1 MLTWVAKKLFG
12 TSNERSI
19 RRLQPKVNA
28 INELEPKI
36 QKLSDAELKAKTAE
50 FKEKLDNGAS
60 LEDIQ
65 LEAFAVAREAGVR
78 ALKMRHYDVQLI
90 GGVVLHQGKIAEM
103 KTGEGKTLVATLP
116 IYLNAL
122 EGKGVHLVTVNDYLA
137 KRDAEWMG
145 KLYNFLGMTVGTIVN
160 QQPDTEKR
168 RAYQCDICYGQNN
181 EFGFDYLRDNLK
193 FSSLEYA
200 QRRLNYAIVDEV
212 DSILIDES
220 RTPLIISGPAEAA
233 SEKYRTINEIV
244 SRLRKDEHYNVDEK
258 GFTATLTDEGVDTV
272 QQMVGVKNLYD
283 PVHVQTLHILNQLLK
298 AHALYKRDQ
307 HYMVSPDGKV
317 LIVDEFT
324 GRVLAGRR
332 WSDGLHQ
339 AVEAKENVEIHEE
352 SRTIATITFQN
363 LFRMYGKLA
372 GMTGTAETE
381 AQEFHSTYKLDVVSI
396 PTNKPLV
403 RVDAEDIVYK
413 TEREK
418 FTAVIKE
425 ILAEHEAGRPV
436 LVGTTS
442 VEKSAAIARILQKK
456 KIKHNVLNAKH
467 HENEAFVVAQAG
479 RKTSIT
485 VSTNMA
491 GRGTDILLGG
501 NPEMLARWEFK
512 EAGKDPDLDTEEFE
526 ALVKSFEKSC
536 RQEHDEVIE
545 NGGLHIVGTERHES
559 RRIDNQLR
567 GRAGRQGDPGSTTFY
582 LSLEDDLMRIFSGER
597 VKNLMDRMGLPDDE
611 PIEHPWVTKSVEN
624 AQRKVEERNF
634 DIRKNLLEY
643 DDVMNAQRK
652 TVYSL
657 RQQLLEGRYTPE
669 EVDELGKPTGDTREI
684 SVDEGIEKLVK
695 PLIPQL
701 LSFFADPPLELK
713 DKNGEPRTAK
723 SRKDVAKIEKLVELP
738 SLQREVYQLWGIK
751 LDLDNRKKRTAT
763 EMHDE
768 LLDLVVRGLSEQ
780 RERMLD
786 LIDRVLAAIVEESCP
801 ENKPPEDWDWKNIRE
816 GYYDHFKVKLPPEVE
831 DHGDAEM
838 LVRDMFERAE
848 ALYMTREKDLGVE
861 NAMRVFRHLYLEGI
875 DQAWQDHL
883 SNMEHLRD
891 GIGLRGYGQKDPK
904 NEYKKE
910 GYDLFLN
917 MMAKVSSTVLLRFF
931 EVQVQRTEDIEALEA
946 VAAEEHQQ
954 LLEQAVARHPGS
966 AQAPPEEL
974 LAQMME
980 NAAAAPPPRASAPP
994 APKIGRNDD
1003 CPCGSGKKFKKC
1015 HGAALEDD
1023 DAPEE
1028 QPRA

>member
-12 TSNERSI
+12 TSNERAI
-19 RRLQPKVNA
+19 RRMQPKVNA
-28 INELEPKI
+28 INELESKI

-50 FKEKLDNGAS
+50 FKEKLDNGAT
-60 LEDIQ
+60 LDEI
-65 LEAFAVAREAGVR
+65 LVEAFAVGREAGKR

-90 GGVVLHQGKIAEM
+90 GGMVLHQGKIAEM

-122 EGKGVHLVTVNDYLA
+122 AGKGVHLVTVNDYLA

-145 KLYNFLGMTVGTIVN
+145 KLYNFLGLSVGTIVN
-160 QQPDTEKR
+160 QQPDHEKR
-168 RAYQCDICYGQNN
+168 RSYQCDICYGQNN

-193 FSSLEYA
+193 FSALDYA
-200 QRRLNYAIVDEV
+200 QRRLSYAIVDEV
-212 DSILIDES
+212 DSILIDEA

-258 GFTATLTDEGVDTV
+258 GFTATLTDEGVETV
-272 QQMVGVKNLYD
+272 QRMIGLKNLYD

-317 LIVDEFT
+317 LIIDEFT

-363 LFRMYGKLA
+363 LFRMYEKLA

-381 AQEFHSTYKLDVVSI
+381 AQEFHSTYKLDVVTI

-403 RVDAEDIVYK
+403 RGDYEDIVYK

-456 KIKHNVLNAKH
+456 KIPHNVLNAKH

-479 RKTSIT
+479 RKGSIT

-501 NPEMLARWEFK
+501 NPEMLARWDFRQS
-512 EAGKDPDLDTEEFE
+512 GKDSDLDVEEFD
-526 ALVKSFEKSC
+526 ALVKKYENSC
-536 RQEHDEVIE
+536 KKEHDEVIE

-567 GRAGRQGDPGSTTFY
+567 GRAGRQGDPGSSRFY

-669 EVDELGKPTGDTREI
+669 ELDELGKPTGDTKEI
-684 SVDEGIEKLVK
+684 APDDGVKKLVK
-695 PLIPQL
+695 PLVPQL
-701 LSFFADPPLELK
+701 ISFFADPPLELK
-713 DKNGEPRTAK
+713 DKEGNPRSAK
-723 SRKDVAKIEKLVELP
+723 NRKDIEKVEKLVELP
-738 SLQREVYQLWGIK
+738 SLQREIYQLWGVK
-751 LDLDNRKKRTAT
+751 LDLDTRKKRKPV
-763 EMHDE
+763 ELHDE
-768 LLDLVVRGLSEQ
+768 LMEMVVRGLSEQ

-801 ENKPPEDWDWKNIRE
+801 ENKPPEDWDWANIRE
-816 GYYDHFKVKLPPEVE
+816 GYYEHFKVRLPEEVE
-831 DHGDAEM
+831 EHGDAEL
-838 LVRDMFERAE
+838 LVRDLFARAE
-848 ALYMTREKDLGVE
+848 EFYRQREKDLGVE

-910 GYDLFLN
+910 GYNLFLN

-931 EVQVQRTEDIEALEA
+931 EVQIQRTEDIEALEA

-954 LLEQAVARHPGS
+954 LLDHAVARHPGEE
-966 AQAPPEEL
+966 APPEEL
-974 LAQMME
+974 LQQMLE
-980 NAAAAPPPRASAPP
+980 SAHSAPPPARSAPP

-1023 DAPEE
+1023 EPSEA

>member
-1 MLTWVAKKLFG
+1 
-12 TSNERSI
+12 
-19 RRLQPKVNA
+19 
-28 INELEPKI
+28 
-36 QKLSDAELKAKTAE
+36 
-50 FKEKLDNGAS
+50 
-60 LEDIQ
+60 
-65 LEAFAVAREAGVR
+65 
-78 ALKMRHYDVQLI
+78 
-90 GGVVLHQGKIAEM
+90 
-103 KTGEGKTLVATLP
+103 
-116 IYLNAL
+116 
-122 EGKGVHLVTVNDYLA
+122 
-137 KRDAEWMG
+137 
-145 KLYNFLGMTVGTIVN
+145 
-160 QQPDTEKR
+160 
-168 RAYQCDICYGQNN
+168 
-181 EFGFDYLRDNLK
+181 
-193 FSSLEYA
+193 
-200 QRRLNYAIVDEV
+200 
-212 DSILIDES
+212 
-220 RTPLIISGPAEAA
+220 
-233 SEKYRTINEIV
+233 
-244 SRLRKDEHYNVDEK
+244 
-258 GFTATLTDEGVDTV
+258 
-272 QQMVGVKNLYD
+272 
-283 PVHVQTLHILNQLLK
+283 
-298 AHALYKRDQ
+298 
-307 HYMVSPDGKV
+307 
-317 LIVDEFT
+317 
-324 GRVLAGRR
+324 
-332 WSDGLHQ
+332 
-339 AVEAKENVEIHEE
+339 
-352 SRTIATITFQN
+352 
-363 LFRMYGKLA
+363 
-372 GMTGTAETE
+372 
-381 AQEFHSTYKLDVVSI
+381 
-396 PTNKPLV
+396 
-403 RVDAEDIVYK
+403 
-413 TEREK
+413 
-418 FTAVIKE
+418 
-425 ILAEHEAGRPV
+425 
-436 LVGTTS
+436 
-442 VEKSAAIARILQKK
+442 
-456 KIKHNVLNAKH
+456 
-467 HENEAFVVAQAG
+467 
-479 RKTSIT
+479 
-485 VSTNMA
+485 
-491 GRGTDILLGG
+491 
-501 NPEMLARWEFK
+501 
-512 EAGKDPDLDTEEFE
+512 
-526 ALVKSFEKSC
+526 
-536 RQEHDEVIE
+536 
-545 NGGLHIVGTERHES
+545 
-559 RRIDNQLR
+559 
-567 GRAGRQGDPGSTTFY
+567 
-582 LSLEDDLMRIFSGER
+582 
-597 VKNLMDRMGLPDDE
+597 
-611 PIEHPWVTKSVEN
+611 
-624 AQRKVEERNF
+624 
-634 DIRKNLLEY
+634 
-643 DDVMNAQRK
+643 
-652 TVYSL
+652 
-657 RQQLLEGRYTPE
+657 
-669 EVDELGKPTGDTREI
+669 
-684 SVDEGIEKLVK
+684 K